1 MKNFI
6 NWLRQ
11 LWRRLFGRSKKEV
24 VKTRVSAERQASTQ
38 TTQTQRVHEHNRRGW
53 TEKEVHLLRVN
64 YPHCLNI
71 VLAKRLNRSEDSIAK
86 KAQKLGLKK
95 EDGFFGH
102 VAHRASVER
111 KRNPTLEQRLAKIMA
126 RKRQVGDFSVDL
138 YMNDYAKEGERY
150 VAKLTFIGFGDS
162 TYYHARCSN
171 FTDALNRIDEYID
184 VVYSRQ

>member
-38 TTQTQRVHEHNRRGW
+38 TTQTQRVHEHSRRAW
-53 TEKEVHLLRVN
+53 TEEEIAFLRKHYGVSYN
-64 YPHCLNI
+64 SN
-71 VLAKRLNRSEDSIAK
+71 LAKHLNRSEESIAK
-86 KAQKLGLKK
+86 KAQHLGLKK
-95 EDGFFGH
+95 QEGFFGY
-102 VAHRASVER
+102 VAQAASVER
-111 KRNPTLEQRLAKIMA
+111 KRKFTLTLEEHLEKIMA
-126 RKRQVGDFSVDL
+126 RKKQIGEFSVDL
-138 YMNDYAKEGERY
+138 YMNDAAGKDERY
-150 VAKLTFIGFGDS
+150 VAKFSCVPAVT
-162 TYYHARCSN
+162 YHARCSN

>member
-53 TEKEVHLLRVN
+53 TEKEISLLRSN

-126 RKRQVGDFSVDL
+126 RKKQVGDFSVDL
-138 YMNDYAKEGERY
+138 YMNDAAGKDERY
-150 VAKLTFIGFGDS
+150 VAKFSCVPAVT
-162 TYYHARCSN
+162 YHARCSN